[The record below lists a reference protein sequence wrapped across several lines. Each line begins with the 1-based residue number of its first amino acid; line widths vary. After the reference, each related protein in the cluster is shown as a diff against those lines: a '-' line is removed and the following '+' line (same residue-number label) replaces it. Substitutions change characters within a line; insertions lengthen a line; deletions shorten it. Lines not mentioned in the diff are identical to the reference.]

1 MADAQDRSYWFDPP
15 DPADRQQWAAP
26 VGHGR
31 FGDIE
36 LDYLDLDEEDDRVFL
51 IEAEHP
57 NMAKAVEQGQ
67 HEITENGQTVNPQLH
82 LTINQIVQNRLW
94 DDQPPETWTT
104 AQRLAQRGYERH
116 VVFHMIMSVIGEEI
130 FAAMTGKPAP
140 TVEELSERLEALPE
154 GWPPP
159 DQVRA
164 H

>member
-1 MADAQDRSYWFDPP
+1 MAGAGERSYWFDPP
-15 DPADRQQWAAP
+15 DPTDRRRWAAP
-26 VGHGR
+26 PGHGR
-31 FGDIE
+31 FGDLE
-36 LDYLDLDEEDDRVFL
+36 LDYLELDEEDDRVVL

-57 NMAKAVEQGQ
+57 NLTGALEQGR

-82 LTINQIVQNRLW
+82 LTIHQIVQNRLW
-94 DDQPPETWTT
+94 DDQPPDTWTT
-104 AQRLAQRGYERH
+104 AQRLTQLGYDRH

-130 FAAMTGKPAP
+130 FAAMTGRP
-140 TVEELSERLEALPE
+140 TPTDEDVSRRLDALPE